1 MYQKT
6 PKEEKNVKKRNIF
19 ITSALVLLAPSVL
32 SLSTQDSQAAT
43 KLVGRTNSITSL
55 VDSTGKAVQNRAL
68 GKDTDWQLG
77 KIINIDGSTYY
88 QVATDE
94 YALST
99 NITVI
104 NSDSTNTDTNNN
116 TNTDTTTDTDTNTT
130 KTGTLSYAAKVV
142 DPDGNATG
150 QILPAG
156 SSWQLGETKN
166 IDGNDYY
173 QVATNAYVI
182 ALAVKINSNET
193 NDNTSNN
200 NTNTT
205 PTIPMPNNGLVATTN
220 VAARTYNDATNSYS
234 TTLPAGTAW
243 KVSKLVVNKYGSYWG
258 KIATNQYVWLGDVT
272 INSGL
277 NLKDNSE
284 YIAEF
289 ATSINK

>member
-1 MYQKT
+1 M
-6 PKEEKNVKKRNIF
+6 KKRNIF
-19 ITSALVLLAPSVL
+19 ITSALILLAPTVL
-32 SLSTQDSQAAT
+32 SLSQQDSQAAT

-77 KIINIDGSTYY
+77 KIININGNTYY

-104 NSDSTNTDTNNN
+104 NSDSTSTDTNNN
-116 TNTDTTTDTDTNTT
+116 ANTDTNTDTTTDKDTDTT
-130 KTGTLSYAAKVV
+130 KIGTLSYAAKVV

-150 QILPAG
+150 QVLPAG
-156 SSWQLGETKN
+156 SAWKLGVTKN

-173 QVATNAYVI
+173 QVASNAYVI
-182 ALAVKINSNET
+182 ALAVKINSNDT
-193 NDNTSNN
+193 NSDTNTNTNN

-205 PTIPMPNNGLVATTN
+205 PAIPMPNNGLVATTN
-220 VAARTYNDATNSYS
+220 VSTRVYNYADNAYGQ
-234 TTLPAGTAW
+234 TLPTGSAW

-258 KIATNQYVWLGDVT
+258 EIATNQYVWLGDVT

>member
-6 PKEEKNVKKRNIF
+6 QKEEKNVKKRNIF
-19 ITSALVLLAPSVL
+19 ITSALILLAPTVL
-32 SLSTQDSQAAT
+32 SLSQQDSQAAT

-55 VDSTGKAVQNRAL
+55 VDSTGNAVQNRAL
-68 GKDTDWQLG
+68 AKDTDWQLG
-77 KIINIDGSTYY
+77 KIINIDGNTYY

-104 NSDSTNTDTNNN
+104 DSDSTNTDTDSN
-116 TNTDTTTDTDTNTT
+116 TNTDTTTDTS
-130 KTGTLSYAAKVV
+130 KIGTLSYAAKVV

-150 QILPAG
+150 QVLPAG
-156 SSWQLGETKN
+156 SSWKLGETKN

-182 ALAVKINSNET
+182 ALAVKINSTDT
-193 NDNTSNN
+193 NTNTNN

-205 PTIPMPNNGLVATTN
+205 PTIPMPNNGLIATTN
-220 VAARTYNDATNSYS
+220 VATKVYNYADNAYGQ
-234 TTLPAGTAW
+234 TLAAGTAW
-243 KVSKLVVNKYGSYWG
+243 KVSKLVINKYGSYWG
-258 KIATNQYVWLGDVT
+258 EIATNQYVWLGDVT